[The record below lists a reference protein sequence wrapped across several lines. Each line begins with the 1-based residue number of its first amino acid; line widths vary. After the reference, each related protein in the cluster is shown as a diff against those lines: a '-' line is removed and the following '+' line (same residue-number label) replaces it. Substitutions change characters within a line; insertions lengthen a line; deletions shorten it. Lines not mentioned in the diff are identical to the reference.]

1 MFWGI
6 VVAFVV
12 GFPTFFYGKVMGGGA
27 ELTMLGTCLTI
38 FGSAALSVII
48 SKATKADDAQVV
60 AAE

>member
-1 MFWGI
+1 
-6 VVAFVV
+6 
-12 GFPTFFYGKVMGGGA
+12 MGGGA